1 MWVSERARVFKYE
14 KYTAITHAYMPYP
27 VDVSIF
33 IIRIFIPDYSIIVT
47 SMHTCVILKPKL
59 STALFLNGATV
70 QLTTTNIICA
80 IIFEYN
86 L

>member
-1 MWVSERARVFKYE
+1 MMWVSEPARVFKYE

-59 STALFLNGATV
+59 STALFFEWCNGATDHY
-70 QLTTTNIICA
+70 II
-80 IIFEYN
+80 
-86 L
+86 